1 MHFHQ
6 KSTNQLSNGIKA
18 LMLLLIT
25 YTTWCEAASLTSDEI
40 ADAFNVANLDLRSP
54 GRFCGKRL
62 TEAMKVYC
70 IPRIRD
76 MILRG
81 EDSHSMAKKSSK
93 LVSLS
98 SVFLGTF

>member
-18 LMLLLIT
+18 LVLLLIT
-25 YTTWCEAASLTSDEI
+25 YTTWCDAAALTSEEI
-40 ADAFNVANLDLRSP
+40 ADALSVANLDLKTP

-62 TEAMKVYC
+62 TEAMKIYC

-76 MILRG
+76 IILNR
-81 EDSHSMAKKSSK
+81 EDSHLMAKKSSK
-93 LVSLS
+93 W
-98 SVFLGTF
+98 

>member
-25 YTTWCEAASLTSDEI
+25 YTTCCDAASSLTSDEI
-40 ADAFNVANLDLRSP
+40 ADALNVANLDLRSP

-62 TEAMKVYC
+62 TEAMKIYC
-70 IPRIRD
+70 IPRIRE

-81 EDSHSMAKKSSK
+81 DDSQKKKKKQSK
-93 LVSLS
+93 
-98 SVFLGTF
+98 

>member
-6 KSTNQLSNGIKA
+6 KSTNQLSNGIKT

-25 YTTWCEAASLTSDEI
+25 YTTCCEAASSTLTSDEI
-40 ADAFNVANLDLRSP
+40 ADAVSVANLDLRSP

-62 TEAMKVYC
+62 TEAMKIYC

-81 EDSHSMAKKSSK
+81 DDSHSMAKKSSK
-93 LVSLS
+93 
-98 SVFLGTF
+98 